1 MIVVKS
7 ISFTE
12 EYSEELNHFLSQ
24 PNKSRYICDLI
35 RKDIAGGYNGI
46 NREEI
51 IQLIDE
57 RIKNLP
63 TVSNTEGDTE
73 SIRDNLIGLFGEVQ

>member
-1 MIVVKS
+1 MLVVKS

-35 RKDIAGGYNGI
+35 RKDISGEFSPVS
-46 NREEI
+46 REEI
-51 IQLIDE
+51 LQLIDE

-63 TVSNTEGDTE
+63 TVSATEGENE
-73 SIRDNLIGLFGEVQ
+73 SIRDSLVGLFGEV

>member
-1 MIVVKS
+1 MLVVKS

-35 RKDIAGGYNGI
+35 RKDISGGFNLVS
-46 NREEI
+46 RDEI
-51 IQLIDE
+51 LQLIDE

-63 TVSNTEGDTE
+63 TVSTTEGEDE
-73 SIRDNLIGLFGEVQ
+73 SIRDSLVGLFGDV